1 MRAVLIEKGSTS
13 ANHGDDVVFVVT
25 ARKRREQNRTEQNSD
40 KNPTAKQQTAN
51 GKQLQQQT
59 LTEYPP
65 IEIIT
70 I

>member
-1 MRAVLIEKGSTS
+1 VTCDGSIE
-13 ANHGDDVVFVVT
+13 
-25 ARKRREQNRTEQNSD
+25 RKFFQFFPLGRKSREQNRTEQNNDSD